1 VFRLSV
7 EADSGI
13 CFMLC
18 RSLLPT
24 LPLAPCSL
32 WAPRGQH
39 PHPCPGYNTDCNRIR
54 MHAHC
59 RTGANALLLV
69 AGELLKVCSRA
80 AAAVHHL
87 GSLHSLTGGEI
98 SCVVEAFGAV
108 LQLLLQQQQ
117 QLLLLLLSLLHVW
130 GAAMLH
136 KACPFANSACMWRHV
151 HV

>member
-32 WAPRGQH
+32 WAPRDQH

-80 AAAVHHL
+80 AAAVHRL
-87 GSLHSLTGGEI
+87 GSLHSLTRGEI
-98 SCVVEAFGAV
+98 SRVVEAFGAV
-108 LQLLLQQQQ
+108 LQL
-117 QLLLLLLSLLHVW
+117 LLLLLLSLLHVW
-130 GAAMLH
+130 GAATLH
-136 KACPFANSACMWRHV
+136 KACPLANSACMWRHV